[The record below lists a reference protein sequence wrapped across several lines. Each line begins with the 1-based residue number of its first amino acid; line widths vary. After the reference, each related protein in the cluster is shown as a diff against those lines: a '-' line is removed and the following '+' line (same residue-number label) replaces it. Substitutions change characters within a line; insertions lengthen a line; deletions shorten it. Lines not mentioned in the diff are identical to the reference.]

1 MLASVS
7 SKGDE
12 GTFIDD
18 HMYVCVGG
26 VSELA
31 DMAKVL
37 FFKSVMAM
45 MLEFVPDAQVSIAH
59 TPEDA
64 ELFFDG
70 DKRWFMYVVAS
81 IFGLKTYTLTATV
94 GRASGSYIV
103 AVSRTVSDARP
114 SVHCCCMCVAR
125 DYKHSYYLLFQS
137 TPGSGSTS
145 GKGVCHVS

>member
-1 MLASVS
+1 M
-7 SKGDE
+7 
-12 GTFIDD
+12 
-18 HMYVCVGG
+18 
-26 VSELA
+26 A

-81 IFGLKTYTLTATV
+81 IFGLKTYTLTASDEGKAPWGGSPPAV
-94 GRASGSYIV
+94 GAAGALPLALVPDGGYPVRGAAGNGPFPSTENLLSRARVWVALWLRGS
-103 AVSRTVSDARP
+103 SLP
-114 SVHCCCMCVAR
+114 
-125 DYKHSYYLLFQS
+125 
-137 TPGSGSTS
+137 
-145 GKGVCHVS
+145 KGERIHRVR